1 MQDFP
6 GLPPF
11 PTDVESINLPIL
23 DWGKLLARDESESE
37 GLFAA
42 CKDHGMFQLDLKNT
56 ETGPLLLEDVDRLFS
71 FTKDLFEVSLEEKEK
86 YKMSAKTMFGYKGV
100 GKLVI
105 DDEGTPDR
113 NEFFSIS
120 KDDIFGNAAASATLD
135 IITQNKVLLKSYMT
149 RSHTIVTTIL
159 DRLDAKLQLPAGTL
173 SSLHRLDLTDRN
185 QTRLLHYAPQPDK
198 DRRASSVTHTDLGSV
213 TVLFNRLGGLQ
224 VRSVGKTE
232 SDWSYVRPI
241 PGHAIINL
249 GDVMTKFTHGLLLA
263 REHRVTFAPGLQ
275 AERPRYSLAYLARPN
290 SDVLVK
296 RLSGGHVIP
305 PLDDGEKE
313 EDISSADWITKRLA
327 GHKYGAP
334 KPQEP
339 HVNGS
344 ANSS

>member
-1 MQDFP
+1 M
-6 GLPPF
+6 
-11 PTDVESINLPIL
+11 
-23 DWGKLLARDESESE
+23 
-37 GLFAA
+37 
-42 CKDHGMFQLDLKNT
+42 
-56 ETGPLLLEDVDRLFS
+56 
-71 FTKDLFEVSLEEKEK
+71 
-86 YKMSAKTMFGYKGV
+86 
-100 GKLVI
+100 I

-120 KDDIFGNAAASATLD
+120 KDDIFGITAASATLD

-173 SSLHRLDLTDRN
+173 ASLHRLDMMDRN
-185 QTRLLHYAPQPDK
+185 QTRLLHFAPQPNE
-198 DRRASSVTHTDLGSV
+198 DRRISLVPHTDHGSV

-224 VRSVGKTE
+224 IRSVGKTAV
-232 SDWSYVRPI
+232 DWSYVRPI

-275 AERPRYSLAYLARPN
+275 AERPRYSIAYLARPN
-290 SDVLVK
+290 NHVLVK

-305 PLDDGEKE
+305 PLDEGEKE
-313 EDISSADWITKRLA
+313 EDICSADWITKRIA
-327 GHKYGAP
+327 DHKYGAP

-344 ANSS
+344 ATTS